1 MKLNNKGFAFSTML
15 YGTLALITVIL
26 YVILGINQGSK
37 DEMLFYGEEIQKKL
51 NECVF
56 DEIQL
61 ENCYSSH
68 NGYCNA
74 TSYHACLGISDNNEG
89 TMGELIAETL
99 KSKTGVV
106 QDPLIE
112 RRYIYRGNTVNNYLK
127 FSGKTWRIL
136 SIEPDGSIK
145 LLDYTYNSEAKV
157 WDSSTTS
164 NWESSTLRAYLNNNY
179 LPTIADISK
188 LTSSKWQ
195 AVILSN
201 DFDNTIATYNTLATN
216 NDETISSF
224 SIVGLPS
231 LYDYIIAS
239 ANNDCRND
247 MEGTGIDCS
256 SWLSQ
261 YKGWTINKASNN
273 KVIEFNQMT
282 TTYTTTDATQTRN
295 YYPIITLNRNNYI
308 KSGSG
313 TASDPYEL
321 R

>member
-231 LYDYIIAS
+231 LY
-239 ANNDCRND
+239 
-247 MEGTGIDCS
+247 
-256 SWLSQ
+256 
-261 YKGWTINKASNN
+261 KGWTINKASNN
-273 KVIEFNQMT
+273 KVVEFNQMT